1 MKKHVN
7 TKHVEQFCKVCNKG
21 FKSPIEV
28 LQHAAKEHSSN
39 IKENTS
45 VKEKE
50 TTLEVEEE
58 DQTEHIDMDKF
69 KCMRC
74 KEIVYKKDA
83 LKEYDENGQNMCS
96 LCTIL
101 SYGEN

>member
-1 MKKHVN
+1 MKFVI
-7 TKHVEQFCKVCNKG
+7 TF

-50 TTLEVEEE
+50 ITLEVEEE
-58 DQTEHIDMDKF
+58 DQTENIDIDKF

-74 KEIVYKKDA
+74 KEIVHKKDA
-83 LKEYDENGQNMCS
+83 LKEYDENRQNMCS

>member
-58 DQTEHIDMDKF
+58 DQTEHIDIDKF

-74 KEIVYKKDA
+74 KEIVYKLVAWSCLRTA
-83 LKEYDENGQNMCS
+83 LHQLGGREGTS
-96 LCTIL
+96 
-101 SYGEN
+101 S

>member
-1 MKKHVN
+1 MSTPSMWSKSV
-7 TKHVEQFCKVCNKG
+7 KG
-21 FKSPIEV
+21 VTNVSKAQSMFF
-28 LQHAAKEHSSN
+28 QHATQELSSN

-45 VKEKE
+45 VKYKE
-50 TTLEVEEE
+50 TTLEVKEEGQAE
-58 DQTEHIDMDKF
+58 EIYIHKF

-101 SYGEN
+101 S